1 MQKILLLTISVFLTV
16 FSFAQR
22 PSKEQMAADK
32 KKYEEAKQKLNKQ
45 MESMSPEARKG
56 FDSLMNAM
64 GMGQKINDADNQVY
78 NNKAMPQKKNV
89 GLAKKQPTDIPQKQF
104 ALLNSVPKITNASQ
118 YEAYLN
124 KLKSDVAKNVDAA
137 TKSGVDFLVN
147 ANKNQSTALNNI
159 PVMYF
164 MEKNVEAA
172 VYASILVAIINKNV
186 PVSQGNIAAILQQS
200 GYPQY
205 AIPLLEYLNSKYKS
219 DMLQSNL
226 GQAYLS
232 LGDKEKAKTCFMKA
246 LSANSANVSANC
258 GMGVIEA
265 NGSNPSAA
273 APYIEKV
280 MKNGYSE
287 TLDKLVTQKNIKLN
301 YKSMKVKVPAVFS
314 PEKYKVVPTAFNLD
328 EVEETLSKRLQI
340 HRTEEDWIRKLQKA
354 NSEFDK
360 ATTRMDNNQKLA
372 LWGGFTTNTFLAKK
386 AKFMSTQADLY
397 WTDFSMR
404 IAPEYNSLLLK
415 MQKIEKD
422 LKERI
427 TKISIEIPDAHEA
440 CNAKKEALNTYL
452 QKTSEL
458 VNDFTGRNIYDFYDY
473 TDQQLYWNRF
483 LVNQTMYNQKFYQYA
498 HYLLKAV
505 DDYSG
510 IQPLNAAHMIV
521 YNCEKQT
528 AAKKPSINGDENPQ
542 NCPFS
547 YKIALGAGAFKASC
561 NGWSIE
567 GGEIITGTL
576 SKDYKSGEFTIGM
589 GMGANIEA
597 PFLGGSA
604 GAEMFIT
611 VGSDFIPSD
620 LGVKGSAGIEA
631 SAGPVVIGSESI
643 TATMSIANGLNL
655 DAAHA
660 GQEIKLFQ
668 LSPKK

>member
-1 MQKILLLTISVFLTV
+1 MKKTFLFSIALFLTV

-22 PSKEQMAADK
+22 PSKEQMERDK
-32 KKYEEAKQKLNKQ
+32 KQMAEAQKKLDEQLSK
-45 MESMSPEARKG
+45 MSPEARKG
-56 FDSLMNAM
+56 YDSLMNAM
-64 GMGQKINDADNQVY
+64 GMGQKKNDAINQVN
-78 NNKAMPQKKNV
+78 NNKAGSSKKSV
-89 GLAKKQPTDIPQKQF
+89 GIATSQGTDIPQKQF
-104 ALLNSVPKITNASQ
+104 GLLNGIPKITNTSQ

-124 KLKSDVAKNVDAA
+124 KLKSEVAENVDAA

-164 MEKNVEAA
+164 MQKDVVAA

-186 PVSQGNIAAILQQS
+186 PVSQQNIAAILQQS
-200 GYPQY
+200 GYPQH

-219 DMLQSNL
+219 DLLQSNL

-232 LGDKEKAKTCFMKA
+232 MGDKEKAKTCFMRA
-246 LSANSANVSANC
+246 LSANSDNVSANC
-258 GMGVIEA
+258 GMGLIEA
-265 NGSNPSAA
+265 NSSNPSAA

-314 PEKYKVVPTAFNLD
+314 PEKYKVVPSAFNFD

-340 HRTEEDWIRKLQKA
+340 HHTEEDWIRKLRKA
-354 NSEFDK
+354 NSDFDK
-360 ATTRMDNNQKLA
+360 ATAKLNNNQKLA
-372 LWGGFTTNTFLAKK
+372 LWGGFTSNAFLAKK

-404 IAPEYNSLLLK
+404 ITSEYNSLLLK
-415 MQKIEKD
+415 MQKMEKD

-427 TKISIEIPDAHEA
+427 TKISIEIPDAYEA

-458 VNDFTGRNIYDFYDY
+458 VSDFTARNIFDFYDY

-505 DDYSG
+505 DDYSS

-528 AAKKPSINGDENPQ
+528 AAKKPNINGDENPQ

-547 YKIALGAGAFKASC
+547 YKIALGAGAFNADC
-561 NGWSIE
+561 DGWSIE
-567 GGEIITGTL
+567 GGEIIIGSL
-576 SKDYKSGEFTIGM
+576 SKDYESGEFTIGM
-589 GMGANIEA
+589 GMGGNIEA

-611 VGSDFIPSD
+611 IGSNFIPSD
-620 LGVKGSAGIEA
+620 MGVKGKAGIEA

-655 DAAHA
+655 DAVHA
-660 GQEIKLFQ
+660 GQNIKIFN
-668 LSPKK
+668 LSPKN